1 MNQIFMQYEF
11 KLPDIGEGVVE
22 GEIVRWMIKAGD
34 QVKEDQPMLEI
45 MTDKATVEI
54 PSPVNGEVIQTIGSE
69 GEIIPVGTTLV
80 IIKSSS
86 KLVGL
91 SVSEGRQSEQVET
104 RLQQKPLT
112 SQPSNRHLTTP
123 AVRRFALKVGVDLT
137 GLKGTGA
144 NGRITRQDIEI
155 AMSKQPES
163 SSDNQSAPNSIP
175 YRGIR
180 KKIGDHLATAKQTVP
195 HYTYVEEMDATSL
208 VKLRAAFQRHKKE
221 HNINYLPFIMKACA
235 ESLKEY
241 PILNSTLD
249 DEKKMIQFQSHFN
262 IGVATATEEGLIV
275 PVVKNVDQK
284 NIFEL
289 SSEIQFLTQ
298 QARDGKIKL
307 EDLREGT
314 FTITSLGPLG
324 GIMATPIIN
333 YPQVGILAIHKIE
346 ERPVVKDGNVVAR
359 HMMNL
364 SLSLDHRVID
374 GLIGATFLQN
384 FILQFD
390 KPQFL

>member
-1 MNQIFMQYEF
+1 
-11 KLPDIGEGVVE
+11 
-22 GEIVRWMIKAGD
+22 
-34 QVKEDQPMLEI
+34 
-45 MTDKATVEI
+45 
-54 PSPVNGEVIQTIGSE
+54 
-69 GEIIPVGTTLV
+69 
-80 IIKSSS
+80 
-86 KLVGL
+86 
-91 SVSEGRQSEQVET
+91 
-104 RLQQKPLT
+104 
-112 SQPSNRHLTTP
+112 
-123 AVRRFALKVGVDLT
+123 
-137 GLKGTGA
+137 
-144 NGRITRQDIEI
+144 
-155 AMSKQPES
+155 
-163 SSDNQSAPNSIP
+163 
-175 YRGIR
+175 
-180 KKIGDHLATAKQTVP
+180 
-195 HYTYVEEMDATSL
+195 
-208 VKLRAAFQRHKKE
+208 
-221 HNINYLPFIMKACA
+221 
-235 ESLKEY
+235 
-241 PILNSTLD
+241 
-249 DEKKMIQFQSHFN
+249 MIQFQSHFN
-262 IGVATATEEGLIV
+262 IGVATATEKGLIV

-384 FILQFD
+384 FILQLD
-390 KPQFL
+390 KPKFL